1 MNYLK
6 NHFNIKIALSIMALI
21 KGVCLFILNRAVIND
36 IRKDTYFRAE
46 QSAQI
51 LSQILNDQETLDN
64 ILLEQY
70 SKFIES
76 LTFPIIISNEQGECI
91 TYKIKNNESDDNYI
105 DCNKISNIINE
116 MDQKNAPIAINYM
129 ENQTQ
134 TLHFGDPLILTSII
148 NLSFITVG
156 FFILF
161 ILIFLW
167 GFYFMKSNEKDLIY
181 VGMAK
186 ETAHQ
191 LGTPLSSIFG
201 WIELLKEDKKID
213 SNILLSLKKD
223 ASRISEVTDRFSKIG
238 SKIKLTE
245 IDLIFLLKELKKY
258 FDKRI
263 AKKYKINLKINKN
276 RKIIIPGDK
285 TLLFW
290 AFENII
296 KNSID
301 AIENKKGEIIINI
314 NKDNNENIVID
325 FIDNGKGINR
335 RNKRDIFKPGYSTK
349 TRGWGLG
356 LSLTKRIIENIHN
369 GYFTLQSSKLNKTV
383 FRVKI

>member
-21 KGVCLFILNRAVIND
+21 IGVCLFILNRAVIND

-51 LSQILNDQETLDN
+51 LSQILNEQALDN

-76 LTFPIIISNEQGECI
+76 LTFPIIISNEQNECI
-91 TYKIKNNESDDNYI
+91 TYKIKDNESDSNYI
-105 DCNKISNIINE
+105 DCNKILNIINE

-314 NKDNNENIVID
+314 NKDNNENIFID

>member
-21 KGVCLFILNRAVIND
+21 IGVCLFILNRAVIDD

-51 LSQILNDQETLDN
+51 LSQILNEQGVLDN
-64 ILLEQY
+64 VLLEQY

-76 LTFPIIISNEQGECI
+76 LTFPIIISNEQDECI
-91 TYKIKNNESDDNYI
+91 AYKIKINQSDSNYI

-116 MDQKNAPIAINYM
+116 MDQKNSPIAINYM
-129 ENQTQ
+129 KNQTQ

-191 LGTPLSSIFG
+191 IGTPLSSLMA
-201 WIELLKEDKKID
+201 WLELLKEKSKNEEIAEEMEKDLADDSEYTKIAQ
-213 SNILLSLKKD
+213 KMQ
-223 ASRISEVTDRFSKIG
+223 
-238 SKIKLTE
+238 
-245 IDLIFLLKELKKY
+245 
-258 FDKRI
+258 
-263 AKKYKINLKINKN
+263 
-276 RKIIIPGDK
+276 
-285 TLLFW
+285 
-290 AFENII
+290 
-296 KNSID
+296 
-301 AIENKKGEIIINI
+301 
-314 NKDNNENIVID
+314 
-325 FIDNGKGINR
+325 
-335 RNKRDIFKPGYSTK
+335 
-349 TRGWGLG
+349 
-356 LSLTKRIIENIHN
+356 TKR
-369 GYFTLQSSKLNKTV
+369 K
-383 FRVKI
+383 